1 MKAAAAGQAGAQS
14 FSRARSRPRSS
25 ASVEPSK
32 RRGSES
38 QRGSPAAM
46 EEKKRAA
53 AKVVTTLFPRI
64 PKVTTL
70 LLEFYIKREDTIVLT
85 REPLSHFCQE
95 EVVLAA
101 QDILDKLHRQVITF
115 QDVRDTAENL
125 IGKVT
130 PT

>member
-1 MKAAAAGQAGAQS
+1 MAAAPQVGSNPTSPTGA
-14 FSRARSRPRSS
+14 AAPP
-25 ASVEPSK
+25 ANA
-32 RRGSES
+32 
-38 QRGSPAAM
+38 AAM

-101 QDILDKLHRQVITF
+101 QDILDKLNRQVITF

-130 PT
+130 PA

>member
-1 MKAAAAGQAGAQS
+1 MCAVADLPPKMAAAG
-14 FSRARSRPRSS
+14 PI
-25 ASVEPSK
+25 
-32 RRGSES
+32 
-38 QRGSPAAM
+38 SPTSPETHAANAAVM
-46 EEKKRAA
+46 EEKKRTA

-70 LLEFYIKREDTIVLT
+70 LLDFYIKRENNVVLT

-101 QDILDKLHRQVITF
+101 QDILDKLNRQVITY

-125 IGKVT
+125 IARAAQLGVQEG
-130 PT
+130 PGHRQGAG